1 MDLSR
6 RNEVATASRLKESA
20 WAYFFCPGAAAGAG
34 RRYGPWQS
42 PQVLLTSGMATLS
55 SSSVYHSDQGRGGR
69 LALAERVVPNSI
81 AFAAIAAS
89 ARPLTSWA
97 ALKFHARPWTN

>member
-1 MDLSR
+1 MGYLGQWQWDR
-6 RNEVATASRLKESA
+6 REKARD
-20 WAYFFCPGAAAGAG
+20 PGGSQAP
-34 RRYGPWQS
+34 RRSNSEPRGLIPA
-42 PQVLLTSGMATLS
+42 LLFS
-55 SSSVYHSDQGRGGR
+55 
-69 LALAERVVPNSI
+69 ALAERVVPDSI